1 MNNTEITR
9 LYLEYSLGSGKKSVF
24 VEESLADFCSNA
36 SSIDQLLQEFFDWEG
51 VRDLF
56 IEACGRI
63 SICDFGE
70 SADVINGLMFLQE
83 LGAKAL
89 WKYHIEL
96 DENIENFVRSF
107 DRLDLESE
115 RKRLHQEIRINKL
128 GF

>member
-1 MNNTEITR
+1 M
-9 LYLEYSLGSGKKSVF
+9 
-24 VEESLADFCSNA
+24 
-36 SSIDQLLQEFFDWEG
+36 
-51 VRDLF
+51 F
-56 IEACGRI
+56 I
-63 SICDFGE
+63 
-70 SADVINGLMFLQE
+70 QE

>member
-1 MNNTEITR
+1 MTNTEITR
-9 LYLEYSLGSGKKSVF
+9 LYLEYSLSSGEKSAF
-24 VEESLADFCSNA
+24 LEESLVDFSSNT
-36 SSIDQLLQEFFDWEG
+36 SDVDQLLQEFFDWEG

-70 SADVINGLMFLQE
+70 SADVINGLMFIQE